1 MPLSTSKYL
10 HKLIVRYHRT
20 LSLKLD
26 QTAQI
31 SGKTIP
37 NTIAVIRLDAIGDF
51 ILWLE
56 AAKQLRLTY
65 PNQPLTLIANSIWA
79 DLARQL
85 PYWDNVLPIN
95 VRRLVRQPFYRWRV
109 LRQIRATGFDIA
121 IQPTFSRV
129 LLQGDSLIRAT
140 GARQRIGSVG
150 DLSNISLQ
158 DKTIG
163 DSWYTRLIPASP
175 VAMTELERNAEF
187 VGGLSGREIEATLP
201 AIPTLNT
208 THQHMPDSA
217 FFIVV
222 PGASWTGRQWPVM
235 HFAQTIKLIAT
246 KYGLLPVLCGSA
258 AERDLCQQLAD
269 SLSKSCKNLAGQ
281 TSLAELVE
289 LVRKATLVISN
300 ETSAIHIAAAVGT
313 PSVCILGGGH
323 YGRFMPYRGHREGLL
338 PLAATHRMPCY
349 NCNWQCT
356 QPHTQGE
363 AMPCIAEIKIETV
376 VQLAETALRYSA
388 K

>member
-1 MPLSTSKYL
+1 MRLPTSKYFHNFIARCHSAL
-10 HKLIVRYHRT
+10 CLYLDRTVRA
-20 LSLKLD
+20 K
-26 QTAQI
+26 
-31 SGKTIP
+31 GKTVP
-37 NTIAVIRLDAIGDF
+37 ETMAVIRLDAIGDF
-51 ILWLE
+51 ILWLT
-56 AAKQLRLTY
+56 AAKQLRQTY
-65 PNQPLTLIANSIWA
+65 PNKIITLIANSLWT

-85 PYWDNVLPIN
+85 PYWDNVLPID
-95 VRRLVRQPFYRWRV
+95 VRRFQRQPIYRWRV
-109 LRQIRATGFDIA
+109 MRQIRAAGFEIA
-121 IQPTFSRV
+121 IQPTFSRI
-129 LLQGDSLIRAT
+129 LLQGDSIIRASS
-140 GARQRIGSVG
+140 APHRIGSSG
-150 DLSNISLQ
+150 DLSNISSS

-163 DSWYTRLIPASP
+163 DSWYTRLILAAGKP
-175 VAMTELERNAEF
+175 MHELERNAEF
-187 VGGLSGREIEATLP
+187 VSGLAGRVIGATLP
-201 AIPTLNT
+201 TIPALNIT
-208 THQHMPDSA
+208 QRHIPNST

-222 PGASWTGRQWPVM
+222 PGASWTGRQWPVIN
-235 HFAQTIKLIAT
+235 FIQATQSIAE